1 MPNLQGSPTNWVLI
15 CGFFIILLATVGS
28 IVSGLLTGSG
38 KGICL
43 VTVQLK
49 VSDCM
54 HFFFFTGY
62 TGRRALGYGGRKKD
76 IDRAENGF
84 RA

>member
-1 MPNLQGSPTNWVLI
+1 MQGSPTNWVLI

-28 IVSGLLTGSG
+28 IVSSLLTGSG

-54 HFFFFTGY
+54 HFFFFHWIY
-62 TGRRALGYGGRKKD
+62 RQKSAWLWWKK
-76 IDRAENGF
+76 EGH
-84 RA
+84 